1 MFCLNRHG
9 ERPLAKRL
17 RCAIFLLQLLS
28 TVLKNERG
36 ASHPERSSH
45 HTANHLPGLPGD
57 APKAATTANNG
68 WKKIAAQACAR
79 EASTYLVRMVEAATA
94 LMLGGRNGAV
104 SSEDVEGS
112 LGGADAVFWV
122 LSLVSDILK
131 CLRKRFWR
139 FGDPSSIVRCKRKRD
154 GDAGRP
160 ETASDLPP
168 STTAVV
174 SEQLDVPGLAEV
186 VLAVPVGSGM
196 DSMDIEL
203 KWVEVTQLLVEAAK
217 TRWRSV
223 LVGLLRSVPPTL
235 WRLANNGSLLLQE
248 EPSRS
253 PGSAFVEERGADG
266 ALAQAMLGLVF
277 RTVRLGDERGPFDV
291 AALVDARDV
300 PNNEGR
306 TEELDKRERVG
317 APQNQPWTTAVEALV
332 AMATAS
338 ADDQESCLG
347 FAGRL
352 VRLFA
357 DQDDALVDMLLL
369 NLHIFHNTAKAELD
383 AGSDRPGSDSP
394 PPALRTLY
402 RGALHPG
409 VLFAALLF
417 EVRFDSGV
425 LLDWLTSPET
435 AFLQY
440 LTMLLRFAVA
450 EWSDFAA
457 RVSCARVV
465 ALEDGVDAVQKTE
478 DEKEMEEEEEEE
490 EGLVLSEEEA
500 NRLGRAMSCLSGL
513 VASARALDRNG
524 LVPYNI
530 APLLRRIDQ
539 VVSLY
544 EECGDAE
551 QEEEESASP
560 KK

>member
-1 MFCLNRHG
+1 MSRLLSKRLNVED

-28 TVLKNERG
+28 TLLKNERG

-45 HTANHLPGLPGD
+45 PTGNHLPGLPGD
-57 APKAATTANNG
+57 APTAAVAANNG

-79 EASTYLVRMVEAATA
+79 EATTYLIGMVEAATA
-94 LMLGGRNGAV
+94 LMQGGRNGAA

-112 LGGADAVFWV
+112 LGGADAGFWV

-131 CLRKRFWR
+131 CLRKRSWR

-160 ETASDLPP
+160 ETASDLPL
-168 STTAVV
+168 STTTVV

-186 VLAVPVGSGM
+186 VPAVPVGSGM
-196 DSMDIEL
+196 DSMDIVL
-203 KWVEVTQLLVEAAK
+203 KWVEVTQLLVEAAE

-253 PGSAFVEERGADG
+253 PGSAFVEVRGADG

-277 RTVRLGDERGPFDV
+277 RIVRLGDERGSFDV
-291 AALVDARDV
+291 AALVDARVV
-300 PNNEGR
+300 PNNEDR
-306 TEELDKRERVG
+306 TEELDKRDRGG

-332 AMATAS
+332 ATATAS

-357 DQDDALVDMLLL
+357 DQDDALVDVLIL
-369 NLHIFHNTAKAELD
+369 NLRIFHNTAKAELD
-383 AGSDRPGSDSP
+383 AGSDRPGSDFP

-465 ALEDGVDAVQKTE
+465 ALEDGVDAVQNTE
-478 DEKEMEEEEEEE
+478 DEKEMEEEEEEKE
-490 EGLVLSEEEA
+490 ELVLSEEEA

-530 APLLRRIDQ
+530 SPLLRRIDQ

-551 QEEEESASP
+551 QEEE
-560 KK
+560 

>member
-1 MFCLNRHG
+1 VQRLTLCDGPLACHAIQGCLQRYICVCAEAVCRGDVSRKGELEEWLAAILETTMFCLSRHG

-45 HTANHLPGLPGD
+45 PAANQLPELPGD
-57 APKAATTANNG
+57 APNPAFAASDG
-68 WKKIAAQACAR
+68 WEKIAVLACAR
-79 EASTYLVRMVEAATA
+79 EATTYLVGMVEAATA
-94 LMLGGRNGAV
+94 LMLGGRNGAT

-112 LGGADAVFWV
+112 LGGADAGFWV

-131 CLRKRFWR
+131 CLRKRGWR
-139 FGDPSSIVRCKRKRD
+139 FGDPVSFVRCKRKRD
-154 GDAGRP
+154 GDTGGP
-160 ETASDLPP
+160 ETASGLPS

-174 SEQLDVPGLAEV
+174 SEQLDVPGLSEV
-186 VLAVPVGSGM
+186 VPAVPVGRGM
-196 DSMDIEL
+196 DSMDIAL
-203 KWVEVTQLLVEAAK
+203 KWVEVTQACAKFSMRLLLVEAAE

-223 LVGLLRSVPPTL
+223 LVELLRSVPPTL
-235 WRLANNGSLLLQE
+235 WRLANNGSPLLQE

-253 PGSAFVEERGADG
+253 PGSAFVEVRGADG

-277 RTVRLGDERGPFDV
+277 RIVRLGDERGPFDV
-291 AALVDARDV
+291 VALVDARVV
-300 PNNEGR
+300 PNNEDR
-306 TEELDKRERVG
+306 TEDLDKRDRGG
-317 APQNQPWTTAVEALV
+317 APHNQPWKTAVEALV
-332 AMATAS
+332 ATATAS

-369 NLHIFHNTAKAELD
+369 NLRIFHNTTKAELGT
-383 AGSDRPGSDSP
+383 GSDRPGSDFPS
-394 PPALRTLY
+394 PALRTLY

-450 EWSDFAA
+450 EWSDF
-457 RVSCARVV
+457 
-465 ALEDGVDAVQKTE
+465 
-478 DEKEMEEEEEEE
+478 
-490 EGLVLSEEEA
+490 
-500 NRLGRAMSCLSGL
+500 
-513 VASARALDRNG
+513 
-524 LVPYNI
+524 
-530 APLLRRIDQ
+530 
-539 VVSLY
+539 
-544 EECGDAE
+544 
-551 QEEEESASP
+551 
-560 KK
+560 

>member
-1 MFCLNRHG
+1 
-9 ERPLAKRL
+9 
-17 RCAIFLLQLLS
+17 
-28 TVLKNERG
+28 
-36 ASHPERSSH
+36 
-45 HTANHLPGLPGD
+45 
-57 APKAATTANNG
+57 
-68 WKKIAAQACAR
+68 
-79 EASTYLVRMVEAATA
+79 
-94 LMLGGRNGAV
+94 MLGGRNGAG

-112 LGGADAVFWV
+112 LGGADAGFWV

-131 CLRKRFWR
+131 CLRKRSWR

-154 GDAGRP
+154 GDLGGP

-186 VLAVPVGSGM
+186 VPAVPVGNGM
-196 DSMDIEL
+196 DSMDIVL
-203 KWVEVTQLLVEAAK
+203 KWVEVTQACAKFSMRHALSLLVEAAE

-223 LVGLLRSVPPTL
+223 LVRLLRSVPPTL
-235 WRLANNGSLLLQE
+235 WRLANNGSILRQG

-253 PGSAFVEERGADG
+253 PGSAFVEVRGADG

-277 RTVRLGDERGPFDV
+277 RIVRLGDERGPFDV

-300 PNNEGR
+300 PNNEDR
-306 TEELDKRERVG
+306 TEELDKRDRGGV
-317 APQNQPWTTAVEALV
+317 PQNQQWTTAVEALV
-332 AMATAS
+332 ATATAS

-369 NLHIFHNTAKAELD
+369 NLRIFHNTAKPELD

-465 ALEDGVDAVQKTE
+465 ALEDRVDAVQNTE
-478 DEKEMEEEEEEE
+478 DEKEVEEEEEEKE
-490 EGLVLSEEEA
+490 ELVLSEEEA

-551 QEEEESASP
+551 QEEESSASP
-560 KK
+560 KN